1 MSKESYIN
9 GFCKTAA
16 SMGVNPSAL
25 ADFIQKRAATYTFCN
40 PGVKIPASVFSN
52 PTPKP
57 TQQPKRTNQTVN
69 RPAVIGKNP
78 YNRTNRTN
86 QGMMSFPQFQ
96 RSATTGNNDYLPRN
110 TLPYTGHNPSTKQ
123 RWDRLNSWL

>member
-40 PGVKIPASVFSN
+40 PGVKIPASVFSD

-57 TQQPKRTNQTVN
+57 TQQPKRNNQTVN

-78 YNRTNRTN
+78 YNRTNNGVNNT
-86 QGMMSFPQFQ
+86 QSQ
-96 RSATTGNNDYLPRN
+96 RSTATGNNGYQRSN
-110 TLPYTGHNPSTKQ
+110 TLAYTGSNPQTAQ
-123 RWDRLNSWL
+123 RLNRLNSWL

>member
-40 PGVKIPASVFSN
+40 PGVKIPASVFSD

-57 TQQPKRTNQTVN
+57 TQQPKRNNQTVN

-78 YNRTNRTN
+78 YNRTNNGVNNT
-86 QGMMSFPQFQ
+86 QSQ
-96 RSATTGNNDYLPRN
+96 RSTATGNNGYQRSN
-110 TLPYTGHNPSTKQ
+110 TLAYTGSNPQTARRMNGS
-123 RWDRLNSWL
+123 NSWL